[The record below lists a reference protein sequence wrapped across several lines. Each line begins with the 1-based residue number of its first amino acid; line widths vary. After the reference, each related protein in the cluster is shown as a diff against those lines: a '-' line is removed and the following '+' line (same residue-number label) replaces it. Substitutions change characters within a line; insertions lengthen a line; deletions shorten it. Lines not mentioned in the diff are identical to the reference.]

1 MIVVNGRDAQ
11 WREGLTI
18 RSLMQ
23 EHRYT
28 SPRIVVKV
36 NGQVVRQEQWES
48 HAVQDGD
55 DVLVLHLIAGG

>member
-1 MIVVNGRDAQ
+1 MIVVNGRDAE

-18 RSLMQ
+18 RSIMR

-36 NGQVVRQEQWES
+36 NEQVVRQEEWES
-48 HAVQDGD
+48 YVVQDGD

>member
-1 MIVVNGRDAQ
+1 MILVNGRDAE

-18 RSLMQ
+18 HSLMQ
-23 EHRYT
+23 EHRFT

-36 NGQVVRQEQWES
+36 NGQLVRHEQWVS
-48 HAVQDGD
+48 YVVQDGD